1 MLLHTIVSKLCF
13 SRQVT
18 NTLHEHCAGYWF
30 FLCLLL
36 LTQLVA
42 CSEAPKAYSISA
54 IGGQTMGTTYNISM
68 VDSASAEHFSD
79 VKLNAIKSVVDAK
92 LVDINQLMST
102 YIADSEIS
110 RFNQTEHDQW
120 FTLSPETLSVI
131 EYSLYLSKLTNGK
144 FDITVSPLVNLWGF
158 GSEGGTDFPSDE
170 AIAKAKEKVGWKAL
184 IVDKKNL
191 RIKKAKPLTID
202 LSAIAKGYGVDV
214 IAQWLETQG
223 IDSYLVEIGGEI
235 RVKGRKPGGKR
246 WRVGIETPSLF
257 QQGARKVIELNDVAV
272 ATSGDYRNFF
282 EKEGIRYSHTIDPVT
297 GNPVIHNIASI
308 TVIVSSTLTDN
319 TIDSDASDETR
330 RKTYSAMK
338 ADGLATAFM
347 TLGEE
352 EAQVLANQLG
362 LPIYILRYDDEVFM
376 ESFSNGFAPYL
387 SY

>member
-18 NTLHEHCAGYWF
+18 NTLHTHSAGYWF
-30 FLCLLL
+30 FLFLLL
-36 LTQLVA
+36 LSQLVA
-42 CSEAPKAYSISA
+42 CSEPPNVHPISA
-54 IGGQTMGTTYNISM
+54 IGGQTMGTTYNISI
-68 VDSASAEHFSD
+68 VDNASDEHFSD
-79 VKLNAIKSVVDAK
+79 AKLNAIKSTIDAK
-92 LVDINQLMST
+92 LVDINLLMST

-110 RFNQTEHDQW
+110 RFNQIEHNQW
-120 FTLSPETLSVI
+120 FALSPETLSVI
-131 EYSLYLSKLTNGK
+131 EYSLYLSELTNGK

-158 GSEGGTDFPSDE
+158 GSEGETDFPSAE

-257 QQGARKVIELNDVAV
+257 QQGARKVIELNDVAI

-308 TVIVSSTLTDN
+308 TVIVSSSLTDK

-352 EAQVLANQLG
+352 EAQALANQLG
-362 LPIYILRYDDEVFM
+362 LPIYILRYDDEVFT
-376 ESFSNGFAPYL
+376 ESFSNGFVPYL